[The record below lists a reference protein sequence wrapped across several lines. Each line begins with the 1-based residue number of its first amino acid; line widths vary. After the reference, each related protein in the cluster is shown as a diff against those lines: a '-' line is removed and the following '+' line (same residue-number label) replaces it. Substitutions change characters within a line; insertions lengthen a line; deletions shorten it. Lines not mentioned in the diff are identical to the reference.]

1 MSQNDISNDEFSMEM
16 ERIYMN
22 SMQVMVNLLDP
33 NKVVVEAAR
42 ASGKTSEVTVN
53 RIVRVADSMP
63 AELSFLAHRTYV
75 ALLTNIWPNIQA
87 AFPGRLR
94 LTVVPVVCWNMA
106 LTILRESRR
115 FQSISGSR
123 VIQFLIPSI
132 ASCSGTVIISS
143 W

>member
-87 AFPGRLR
+87 AFSRQITVNGRPRCMLE
-94 LTVVPVVCWNMA
+94 A

>member
-42 ASGKTSEVTVN
+42 TSGKTSEVTVN

-87 AFPGRLR
+87 AFSAPCAGTFPSKRTELHAIPYYSTHTECGQEPIFGHNRSNRL
-94 LTVVPVVCWNMA
+94 
-106 LTILRESRR
+106 
-115 FQSISGSR
+115 
-123 VIQFLIPSI
+123 
-132 ASCSGTVIISS
+132 
-143 W
+143 

>member
-53 RIVRVADSMP
+53 RRVVIFSASY
-63 AELSFLAHRTYV
+63 LCCV
-75 ALLTNIWPNIQA
+75 AYQY
-87 AFPGRLR
+87 
-94 LTVVPVVCWNMA
+94 MA
-106 LTILRESRR
+106 
-115 FQSISGSR
+115 
-123 VIQFLIPSI
+123 
-132 ASCSGTVIISS
+132 
-143 W
+143 